1 MIYAID
7 FHKNCIKNQWMISKF
22 GNHPFFAV
30 VVDKLKSVLF
40 VHDVERAGVVEV
52 GGYGDYRAVAMGVPI
67 EVGVGGFGFVVFV
80 FSRQNVE
87 RFPFRTCVVGIFFGP
102 SAAAC
107 ACASEAFH
115 DTSFGEVHV
124 EAYAVGQSALDDT
137 SCDFGD
143 VRHAGVEVGSRRV
156 VGANGEPYAWDA
168 LQTTLD
174 YGTHRA

>member
-1 MIYAID
+1 MDD
-7 FHKNCIKNQWMISKF
+7 FQIRKPSI
-22 GNHPFFAV
+22 FAV
-30 VVDKLKSVLF
+30 AFDKLKSVLF
-40 VHDVERAGVVEV
+40 VHKVERAGVVEV

-80 FSRQNVE
+80 FSRQDIE
-87 RFPFRTCVVGIFFGP
+87 RFPFRTCVVGIFFSP

-124 EAYAVGQSALDDT
+124 EAHAVGQSALDDAAR
-137 SCDFGD
+137 DFGD

-168 LQTTLD
+168 LQTPLD

>member
-1 MIYAID
+1 MDD
-7 FHKNCIKNQWMISKF
+7 FQIRKPSI
-22 GNHPFFAV
+22 FFAV

-52 GGYGDYRAVAMGVPI
+52 GDYGDYTA
-67 EVGVGGFGFVVFV
+67 
-80 FSRQNVE
+80 VE

-124 EAYAVGQSALDDT
+124 EAHAVGQSALDDT
-137 SCDFGD
+137 PCDFGD

-156 VGANGEPYAWDA
+156 VGANGEPYAWNA